1 MNWHFAAFLV
11 FNSAASNAAGVK
23 AIQTSKPWP
32 ECAKIDRDLDS
43 TMKSQ
48 KFSLGTLK
56 LIFSIYN
63 SKKNCDDGAYAEG
76 FSEIVC
82 RSLSRDFKASLEALE
97 KDLDMKKFVMKHI
110 DATADQFD
118 LEKIKGN
125 AAMSCQIKTKSLCEE
140 IGKLATRAIEQIKD
154 DDLLDK
160 KR

>member
-1 MNWHFAAFLV
+1 MVAVGLRTRAQRFA
-11 FNSAASNAAGVK
+11 
-23 AIQTSKPWP
+23 
-32 ECAKIDRDLDS
+32 
-43 TMKSQ
+43 
-48 KFSLGTLK
+48 
-56 LIFSIYN
+56 
-63 SKKNCDDGAYAEG
+63 
-76 FSEIVC
+76 
-82 RSLSRDFKASLEALE
+82 
-97 KDLDMKKFVMKHI
+97 KHI